1 MTYPEQPPGGQYP
14 YGGPVPAVQYADG
27 FAAPPQKKSGPVIAA
42 LVAGVTVI
50 GLGITGFVAPGFLVS
65 EQSPAPA
72 PPPSTTSTK
81 SGDSDPKD
89 FLETLVSGLD
99 SGDTGALTDLT
110 CELKRPGVHGIID
123 NAAAISAAS
132 LVDTKT
138 ISRDRAAG
146 IVSITTEARRT
157 KVELTITRKDG
168 TWCWSDARLAEGTRP
183 TTSRRPSPT
192 TTATP
197 DSPTADG
204 KPVEPE
210 ALAAMRRFLDSVN
223 SGDAAAA
230 KQLLC
235 SDAIATPQKVDELVG
250 YQPNLKIDPG
260 MDGNSSGKESV
271 QLYLTGTVKG
281 QRLDGYATNLWAT
294 SYNGPWCIHAFRA
307 VVV

>member
-14 YGGPVPAVQYADG
+14 YGGPAPAAQYADG
-27 FAAPPQKKSGPVIAA
+27 APPPKKSGPAIAA
-42 LVAGVTVI
+42 LVAAVTVI
-50 GLGITGFVAPGFLVS
+50 GFGITGFVAPGFLVS
-65 EQSPAPA
+65 EQSPAP
-72 PPPSTTSTK
+72 PPPPTTTSTK
-81 SGDSDPKD
+81 PGDTDPKD
-89 FLETLVSGLD
+89 FLETVVSGLD
-99 SGDTGALTDLT
+99 SGDAGALTDLT
-110 CELKRPGVHGIID
+110 CELKRPAVDSVID
-123 NAAAISAAS
+123 NASAITAAS
-132 LVDTKT
+132 LVDTKK
-138 ISRDRAAG
+138 ISRDRASG
-146 IVSITTEARRT
+146 IVSITTDARRT
-157 KVELTITRKDG
+157 KVEVMITRKDG
-168 TWCWSDARLAEGTRP
+168 AWCWNDARLAEGSRP

-210 ALAAMRRFLDSVN
+210 ALAAMQKFLDSVN

-230 KQLLC
+230 KKLLC

-271 QLYLTGTVKG
+271 QLYLTGTAKG

-294 SYNGPWCIHAFRA
+294 SYNVPWCIHAFRA